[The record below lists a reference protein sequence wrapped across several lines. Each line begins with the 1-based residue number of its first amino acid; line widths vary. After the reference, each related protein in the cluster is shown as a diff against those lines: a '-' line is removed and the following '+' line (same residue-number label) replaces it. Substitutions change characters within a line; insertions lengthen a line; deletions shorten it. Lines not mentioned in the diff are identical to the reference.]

1 MRRRSPEL
9 LAAFLTMVLV
19 AVVYALAVTAWQ
31 SAPAASSL
39 LGHGLGIAGFLLML
53 MTETLYS
60 LRKRSRSARWGRNAT
75 WLRFHIFT
83 GLVGPFMVLLHTSW
97 KFNGLA
103 GAVTLLTA
111 VVVLSGFVGRYIYT
125 AVPRTAD
132 GVMLEAGDLE
142 GQITE
147 AEAKLQSWLADRPDT
162 ARALAYR
169 LEVLS
174 DVPEGGLLLVLG
186 RSFLELWIRMRW
198 LRERRRM
205 EPRTRSQ
212 TRELDQLLRRR
223 RVLRRQVASL
233 ALARRTLAT
242 WHAVHIP
249 IGMVLFVAAFIHAGA
264 AVYYATM
271 LK

>member
-9 LAAFLTMVLV
+9 LAALLAMVLV
-19 AVVYALAVTAWQ
+19 AVVYALVVTAWE
-31 SAPAASSL
+31 SVPAASSL
-39 LGHGLGIAGFLLML
+39 FGHGLGIAGFLLML

-60 LRKRSRSARWGRNAT
+60 LRKRSLSARWGRNAV

-103 GAVTLLTA
+103 GAVALLTA
-111 VVVLSGFVGRYIYT
+111 IVVLSGFVGRYIYT

-132 GVMLEAGDLE
+132 GVMLEAADLE
-142 GQITE
+142 EQIKE
-147 AEAKLQSWLADRPDT
+147 AEVELQRWLAGSPDS
-162 ARALAYR
+162 AQALAHR
-169 LEVLS
+169 LDVRS
-174 DVPEGGLLLVLG
+174 DLAEGGLLLVMG
-186 RSFLELWIRMRW
+186 RAFVELRVRLRW
-198 LRERRRM
+198 WRERWRLD
-205 EPRTRSQ
+205 PASRSQ
-212 TRELDQLLRRR
+212 ARELDRLFRRR

-233 ALARRTLAT
+233 ALARRMLAT

-264 AVYYATM
+264 ALYYATL